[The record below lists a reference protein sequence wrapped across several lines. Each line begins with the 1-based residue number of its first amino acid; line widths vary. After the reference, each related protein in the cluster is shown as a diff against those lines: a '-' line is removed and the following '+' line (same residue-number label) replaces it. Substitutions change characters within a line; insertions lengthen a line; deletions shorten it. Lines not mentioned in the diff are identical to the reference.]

1 MTDQYHFGLVGHNVA
16 YSKSSEIFQAIFDY
30 LKIAGRFE
38 LFDIRPERFA
48 DDFQKLASSGVQG
61 LSVTIPYKKEVI
73 PYLNDLDPVAQ
84 ALQAVNSIHLNGDR
98 QCGFNTDCYGF
109 SLPLRSHHE
118 PLKKGSAL
126 ILGCG
131 GGARAVV
138 YALYT
143 DYEIKSCTVVGRDS
157 ERLRSFKQSLSGQ
170 LPNIEIN
177 TRRIGT
183 GKPPGRDTWDIV
195 VNCTPLGGFNHPDES
210 PLPAWLD
217 WSAMRIYYDLSYN
230 PDNKLV
236 AAAQEAEVV
245 AIDGSAMLVGQALR
259 SFYLWTGTKLPFEP
273 IYKDVFGVEPFRR

>member
-1 MTDQYHFGLVGHNVA
+1 MMRRYHFGLVGHNVA
-16 YSKSSEIFQAIFDY
+16 YSKSSEMFQAIFDH
-30 LKIAGRFE
+30 LKITGRFE
-38 LFDIRPERFA
+38 LFDIRPEQFA
-48 DDFQKLASSGVQG
+48 DEFQKLASSGVQG

-73 PYLNDLDPVAQ
+73 AYLNDLDPVAE
-84 ALQAVNSIHLNGDR
+84 ALEAVNSIHLDGGKL
-98 QCGFNTDCYGF
+98 CGFNTDGYGF
-109 SLPLRSHHE
+109 SLPLRSHFE
-118 PLKKGSAL
+118 RLKNGSVL

-143 DYEIKSCTVVGRDS
+143 DYEIRSCTVIGRDS

-183 GKPPGRDTWDIV
+183 SRPPKCDAWDIV
-195 VNCTPLGGFNHPDES
+195 VNCTPLGGFNYPDES

-217 WSAMRIYYDLSYN
+217 WPVMRIYYDLSYN
-230 PDNKLV
+230 PGNKLV
-236 AAAQEAEVV
+236 AAAREAEVV

-273 IYKDVFGVEPFRR
+273 IYKDVFGR

>member
-1 MTDQYHFGLVGHNVA
+1 MTHQYHFGLVGHNVA
-16 YSKSSEIFQAIFDY
+16 YSKSPEIFEAVFDH

-38 LFDIRPERFA
+38 LFDIRPEQFA

-61 LSVTIPYKKEVI
+61 LSVTIPYKKQVI
-73 PYLNDLDPVAQ
+73 SYLNDLDPVAQ
-84 ALQAVNSIHLNGDR
+84 ALQAVNSVHLVGGKL
-98 QCGFNTDCYGF
+98 CGFNTDGYGF
-109 SLPLRSHHE
+109 SLPLRPHHE
-118 PLKKGSAL
+118 PLKKGTAL

-143 DYEIKSCTVVGRDS
+143 DYEIKSCTVIGRDS
-157 ERLRSFKQSLSGQ
+157 ERLRSFKQLLSGR

-183 GKPPGRDTWDIV
+183 AKPPMRYAWDIV

-217 WSAMRIYYDLSYN
+217 WPAMRIYYDLSYN

-273 IYKDVFGVEPFRR
+273 IYKDVFGR